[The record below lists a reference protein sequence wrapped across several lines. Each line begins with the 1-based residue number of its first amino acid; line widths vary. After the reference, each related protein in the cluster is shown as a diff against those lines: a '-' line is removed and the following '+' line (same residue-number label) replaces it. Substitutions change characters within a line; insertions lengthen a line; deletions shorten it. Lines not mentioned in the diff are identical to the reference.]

1 MSAQVTVKRV
11 PSQKTV
17 AKPPAKRPKTAV
29 VSVPAK
35 SVAAPAKQASTSK
48 RGITP
53 ALAPAPTPAAKRAVV
68 LDAPKEPAKVKTKL
82 VRDSF
87 TMPKVEYATL
97 DVLKHRAIT
106 LTQPVKKSELLR
118 AGVKAL
124 SAMSDKAFLAALK
137 AVPTIKTGRPGKA

>member
-29 VSVPAK
+29 VSVPAN
-35 SVAAPAKQASTSK
+35 SVAAPAKKASTSK
-48 RGITP
+48 RGTT
-53 ALAPAPTPAAKRAVV
+53 PAPTPAPTPAVKRAVV
-68 LDAPKEPAKVKTKL
+68 PDAPKEPVKVKTKL

-87 TMPKVEYATL
+87 TMPKVEYATI